1 MKSNDEAQSEALSV
15 EQLLD
20 HLVQGVQE
28 IPQLPKVDIN
38 DHEGIKK
45 SMEHYYS
52 ERAKWI
58 ELTSAKINRLI
69 VEAVQTNIDL
79 VRNALDVHYEGE
91 YHELRKAVL
100 DPLFEHKAQLSNN
113 LSKGD
118 GNG

>member
-1 MKSNDEAQSEALSV
+1 MTKEAQSEALSV

-69 VEAVQTNIDL
+69 VEARLEELKRLKGIDAF
-79 VRNALDVHYEGE
+79 NEAYST
-91 YHELRKAVL
+91 
-100 DPLFEHKAQLSNN
+100 DPRPSRLISIRIEELSNN

-118 GNG
+118 I

>member
-1 MKSNDEAQSEALSV
+1 MKSNEEAQSEAPSV

-69 VEAVQTNIDL
+69 VEARIQQLDELIDIESKQFMRWSQKDIAHFFER
-79 VRNALDVHYEGE
+79 VGAMYRN
-91 YHELRKAVL
+91 
-100 DPLFEHKAQLSNN
+100 LSNQ
-113 LSKGD
+113 LKEG
-118 GNG
+118 GEK